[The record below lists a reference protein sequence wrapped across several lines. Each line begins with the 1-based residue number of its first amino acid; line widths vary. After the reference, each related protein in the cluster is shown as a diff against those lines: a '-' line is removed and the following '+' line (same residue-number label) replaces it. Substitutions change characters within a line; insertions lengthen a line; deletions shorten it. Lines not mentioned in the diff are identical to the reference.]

1 VDLARRGTSPQ
12 TSGRRARRR
21 NAVDAL
27 TLLKKDHDEV
37 KKLLKD
43 LDATTDRAVKTR
55 QDLFGRLTFSLTV
68 HEQMEEAV
76 LYPALK
82 EHAETKDI
90 VLEAYEEHDVVD
102 TILAELERTPFD
114 DETWKA
120 KLTVMRE
127 NLLHHIHEEEDEMFG
142 HVRKLFDEQTLESL
156 GEQMRT
162 IKSQAR
168 AA

>member
-1 VDLARRGTSPQ
+1 M
-12 TSGRRARRR
+12 
-21 NAVDAL
+21 DAL

-37 KKLLKD
+37 KKMLKD
-43 LDATTDRAVKTR
+43 LDATSDRAIKTR
-55 QDLFGRLTFSLTV
+55 QDLFARLKFSLTV

-82 EHAETKDI
+82 EHAETKEI

-102 TILAELERTPFD
+102 TILGELERTPVD
-114 DETWKA
+114 DETWHA

-127 NLLHHIHEEEDEMFG
+127 NLLHHIEEEEGEMFG
-142 HVRKLFDEQTLESL
+142 QIRGLFDKERLESL

>member
-1 VDLARRGTSPQ
+1 M
-12 TSGRRARRR
+12 
-21 NAVDAL
+21 DAL
-27 TLLKKDHDEV
+27 ALLKKDHDQV

-43 LDATTDRAVKTR
+43 LDDTTDRAIKTR
-55 QDLFGRLTFSLTV
+55 QDLFERLKFSLTV

-82 EHAETKDI
+82 EHAETKEI

-102 TILAELERTPFD
+102 TILGELEQTPFD
-114 DETWKA
+114 DETWHA

-127 NLLHHIHEEEDEMFG
+127 NLLHHIQEEEDEMFG
-142 HVRKLFDEQTLESL
+142 QVRRLFDKATLESL

-162 IKSQAR
+162 IKAQAR

>member
-1 VDLARRGTSPQ
+1 M
-12 TSGRRARRR
+12 
-21 NAVDAL
+21 DAL

-37 KKLLKD
+37 KKMLKD
-43 LDATTDRAVKTR
+43 LDDTTDRAVKTR
-55 QDLFGRLTFSLTV
+55 QDLFERLKFSLTV

-82 EHAETKDI
+82 EHAETKEI

-102 TILAELERTPFD
+102 TILGELEQTPVD
-114 DETWKA
+114 DETWHA

-127 NLLHHIHEEEDEMFG
+127 NLLHHIEEEEGEMFG
-142 HVRKLFDEQTLESL
+142 QIRGLFDKATLESL

-162 IKSQAR
+162 IKAQAR

>member
-1 VDLARRGTSPQ
+1 M
-12 TSGRRARRR
+12 
-21 NAVDAL
+21 DAL
-27 TLLKKDHDEV
+27 TLVKKDHDQV

-43 LDATTDRAVKTR
+43 LDDTTDRAIKTR
-55 QDLFGRLTFSLTV
+55 QDLFERLKFSLTV

-82 EHAETKDI
+82 EHAETKEI

-102 TILAELERTPFD
+102 TILGELEQTPFD
-114 DETWKA
+114 DETWHA

-127 NLLHHIHEEEDEMFG
+127 NLLHHIQEEEDEMFG
-142 HVRKLFDEQTLESL
+142 QVRRLFDKATLESL

-162 IKSQAR
+162 IKAQAR

>member
-1 VDLARRGTSPQ
+1 
-12 TSGRRARRR
+12 
-21 NAVDAL
+21 VDAL

-37 KKLLKD
+37 KKMLKD
-43 LDATTDRAVKTR
+43 LDDTTDRAIKSR
-55 QDLFGRLTFSLTV
+55 QNLFERLKFSLTV

-82 EHAETKDI
+82 EHAETMEI

-102 TILAELERTPFD
+102 TIVGELEQTPFD
-114 DETWKA
+114 DETWHA

-127 NLLHHIHEEEDEMFG
+127 NLLHHIQEEEDEMFG
-142 HVRKLFDEQTLESL
+142 QVRRLFDKATLESL

-162 IKSQAR
+162 IKAQAR

>member
-1 VDLARRGTSPQ
+1 M
-12 TSGRRARRR
+12 
-21 NAVDAL
+21 DAL

-37 KKLLKD
+37 RKMLKD
-43 LDATTDRAVKTR
+43 LDATTERAVKTR
-55 QDLFGRLTFSLTV
+55 QDLFGRLKFSLTV

-102 TILAELERTPFD
+102 TILGELEQTPVD
-114 DETWKA
+114 DETWHA

-127 NLLHHIHEEEDEMFG
+127 NLLHHMEEEEDEMFG
-142 HVRKLFDEQTLESL
+142 QIRGLFDKETLESM

>member
-1 VDLARRGTSPQ
+1 M
-12 TSGRRARRR
+12 
-21 NAVDAL
+21 DAL

-37 KKLLKD
+37 KKMLKD
-43 LDATTDRAVKTR
+43 LDATTERAVKTR
-55 QDLFGRLTFSLTV
+55 QDLFERLKFSLTV

-90 VLEAYEEHDVVD
+90 VLEAYEEHDVVN
-102 TILAELERTPFD
+102 TILGELEQTPFD
-114 DETWKA
+114 DETWHA

-127 NLLHHIHEEEDEMFG
+127 NLEHHIEEEEDEMFG
-142 HVRKLFDEQTLESL
+142 QVRHLFDKETLETL

>member
-1 VDLARRGTSPQ
+1 
-12 TSGRRARRR
+12 
-21 NAVDAL
+21 VDAL
-27 TLLKKDHDEV
+27 TFLKKDHDEV
-37 KKLLKD
+37 KKMLKD
-43 LDATTDRAVKTR
+43 LDATSDRAIKTR
-55 QDLFGRLTFSLTV
+55 QDLFARLKFSLTV

-82 EHAETKDI
+82 EHAETREI

-102 TILAELERTPFD
+102 TILGELEQTSFD
-114 DETWKA
+114 DETWHA

-127 NLLHHIHEEEDEMFG
+127 NLLHHIQEEEDEMFG
-142 HVRKLFDEQTLESL
+142 QVRRLFDKATLESF

-162 IKSQAR
+162 IKAQAR

>member
-1 VDLARRGTSPQ
+1 VELGSRGTSTRQ
-12 TSGRRARRR
+12 STRRAKERI
-21 NAVDAL
+21 VDAL

-37 KKLLKD
+37 KKMLKD
-43 LDATTDRAVKTR
+43 LDATSDRAIKTR
-55 QDLFGRLTFSLTV
+55 QDLFARLKFSLTV

-82 EHAETKDI
+82 EHAETKEI

-102 TILAELERTPFD
+102 TILGELEQTPFD
-114 DETWKA
+114 DETWHA

-127 NLLHHIHEEEDEMFG
+127 NLLHHIEEEEGEMFG
-142 HVRKLFDEQTLESL
+142 QIRGLFDKETLESL

>member
-1 VDLARRGTSPQ
+1 
-12 TSGRRARRR
+12 
-21 NAVDAL
+21 VDAL
-27 TLLKKDHDEV
+27 ALLKKDHDQV
-37 KKLLKD
+37 KKMLKD
-43 LDATTDRAVKTR
+43 LDDTTDRAIKTR
-55 QDLFGRLTFSLTV
+55 QDLFERLKFSLTV

-82 EHAETKDI
+82 EHAETKEI

-102 TILAELERTPFD
+102 TILGELAQTPFD
-114 DETWKA
+114 DETWHA

-127 NLLHHIHEEEDEMFG
+127 NLLHHIQEEEDEMFG
-142 HVRKLFDEQTLESL
+142 QVRRLFDKATLESL

-162 IKSQAR
+162 IKAQAR

>member
-1 VDLARRGTSPQ
+1 
-12 TSGRRARRR
+12 
-21 NAVDAL
+21 VDAL
-27 TLLKKDHDEV
+27 ALLKKDHDQV
-37 KKLLKD
+37 KKMLKD
-43 LDATTDRAVKTR
+43 LDDTTDRAIKTR
-55 QDLFGRLTFSLTV
+55 QDLFERLKFSLTV

-82 EHAETKDI
+82 EHAQTKDI

-127 NLLHHIHEEEDEMFG
+127 NLLHHIEEEEGEMFQQ
-142 HVRKLFDEQTLESL
+142 VRTLFDEETLDSL

>member
-1 VDLARRGTSPQ
+1 M
-12 TSGRRARRR
+12 
-21 NAVDAL
+21 DAL
-27 TLLKKDHDEV
+27 TLLKKEHDEV
-37 KKLLKD
+37 KKMLKD
-43 LDATTDRAVKTR
+43 LDATTDRGIKPR
-55 QDLFGRLTFSLTV
+55 QDLFGRLKFSLTV

-90 VLEAYEEHDVVD
+90 VLEAYEEHDVVE
-102 TILAELERTPFD
+102 TILGELERTPFD
-114 DETWKA
+114 DGIWRA

-127 NLLHHIHEEEDEMFG
+127 NLLHHIEEEEDEMFG
-142 HVRKLFDEQTLESL
+142 QVRKLFDEETLESL
-156 GEQMRT
+156 GDQMRT

>member
-1 VDLARRGTSPQ
+1 M
-12 TSGRRARRR
+12 
-21 NAVDAL
+21 DAL
-27 TLLKKDHDEV
+27 TLLKKEHDEV
-37 KKLLKD
+37 KEMLKD
-43 LDATTDRAVKTR
+43 LDATTDRAIKPR
-55 QDLFGRLTFSLTV
+55 QDLFGRLKFSLTV

-102 TILAELERTPFD
+102 TILGELERTPFD
-114 DETWKA
+114 DGIWRA

-127 NLLHHIHEEEDEMFG
+127 NLLHHIEEEEDEMFG
-142 HVRKLFDEQTLESL
+142 QVRKLFDEETLESL
-156 GEQMRT
+156 GDQMRT

>member
-1 VDLARRGTSPQ
+1 M
-12 TSGRRARRR
+12 
-21 NAVDAL
+21 DAL

-37 KKLLKD
+37 KKMLKD
-43 LDATTDRAVKTR
+43 LDATSDRAIKTR
-55 QDLFGRLTFSLTV
+55 QDLFARLKFSLTV

-82 EHAETKDI
+82 EHAEHAETKEI

-102 TILAELERTPFD
+102 TILGELERTPVD
-114 DETWKA
+114 DETWHA

-127 NLLHHIHEEEDEMFG
+127 NLLHHIEEEEGEMFG
-142 HVRKLFDEQTLESL
+142 QIRGLFDKETLESL

>member
-1 VDLARRGTSPQ
+1 
-12 TSGRRARRR
+12 
-21 NAVDAL
+21 VDAL
-27 TLLKKDHDEV
+27 ALLKKDHDQV
-37 KKLLKD
+37 KKMLKD
-43 LDATTDRAVKTR
+43 LDDTTDRAIKTR
-55 QDLFGRLTFSLTV
+55 QDLFERLKFSLTV

-82 EHAETKDI
+82 EHAQTREI

-102 TILAELERTPFD
+102 TILGELEQTPFD
-114 DETWKA
+114 DETWHA

-127 NLLHHIHEEEDEMFG
+127 NLLHHIQEEEDGMFG
-142 HVRKLFDEQTLESL
+142 HVRRLFDKATLESL

-162 IKSQAR
+162 IKARAR

>member
-1 VDLARRGTSPQ
+1 MGRRGE
-12 TSGRRARRR
+12 GG
-21 NAVDAL
+21 AVDAL

-37 KKLLKD
+37 KKMLKD
-43 LDATTDRAVKTR
+43 LDATTERAVKTR
-55 QDLFGRLTFSLTV
+55 QDLFERLKFSLTV

-82 EHAETKDI
+82 AHAETKDI
-90 VLEAYEEHDVVD
+90 VLEAYEEHDVVN
-102 TILAELERTPFD
+102 TILGELEQTQFD
-114 DETWKA
+114 DETWHA
-120 KLTVMRE
+120 KLSVMRE
-127 NLLHHIHEEEDEMFG
+127 NLEHHIEEEEDEMFG
-142 HVRKLFDEQTLESL
+142 QARQLFDKETLETL

>member
-1 VDLARRGTSPQ
+1 
-12 TSGRRARRR
+12 
-21 NAVDAL
+21 VDAL
-27 TLLKKDHDEV
+27 TLLKKEHDEV
-37 KKLLKD
+37 KKMLKD
-43 LDATTDRAVKTR
+43 LDATTDRAIKPR
-55 QDLFGRLTFSLTV
+55 QDLFGRLKHSLTV

-90 VLEAYEEHDVVD
+90 VLEAYEEHDVVE
-102 TILAELERTPFD
+102 TILGELERTPFD
-114 DETWKA
+114 DGIWRA

-127 NLLHHIHEEEDEMFG
+127 NLLHHIEEEEDEMFG
-142 HVRKLFDEQTLESL
+142 QVRKLFDEETLESL
-156 GEQMRT
+156 GDQMRT

>member
-1 VDLARRGTSPQ
+1 M
-12 TSGRRARRR
+12 
-21 NAVDAL
+21 DAL
-27 TLLKKDHDEV
+27 TLLKKDHDQV

-43 LDATTDRAVKTR
+43 LDDTTDRAIKTR
-55 QDLFGRLTFSLTV
+55 QALFDRLKFSLTV

-82 EHAETKDI
+82 EHAETKEI

-102 TILAELERTPFD
+102 TILGELEQTLFD
-114 DETWKA
+114 DETWHA

-127 NLLHHIHEEEDEMFG
+127 NLLHHIQEEEDEMFG
-142 HVRKLFDEQTLESL
+142 QVRRLFEKATLESL

-162 IKSQAR
+162 IKAQAR

>member
-1 VDLARRGTSPQ
+1 
-12 TSGRRARRR
+12 
-21 NAVDAL
+21 
-27 TLLKKDHDEV
+27 
-37 KKLLKD
+37 
-43 LDATTDRAVKTR
+43 
-55 QDLFGRLTFSLTV
+55 
-68 HEQMEEAV
+68 MEEAV

-102 TILAELERTPFD
+102 TILGELERTPFD
-114 DETWKA
+114 DGIWRA

-127 NLLHHIHEEEDEMFG
+127 NLLHHIEEEEDEMFG
-142 HVRKLFDEQTLESL
+142 QVRKLFDEETLESL
-156 GEQMRT
+156 GDQMRT

>member
-1 VDLARRGTSPQ
+1 M
-12 TSGRRARRR
+12 
-21 NAVDAL
+21 DAL

-37 KKLLKD
+37 KKMLKD
-43 LDATTDRAVKTR
+43 LDDTTDRAIKTR
-55 QDLFGRLTFSLTV
+55 QNLFERLKFSLTV

-82 EHAETKDI
+82 EHAETKEI

-102 TILAELERTPFD
+102 TIVGELEQTPFD
-114 DETWKA
+114 DETWHA

-127 NLLHHIHEEEDEMFG
+127 NLLHHIQEEEDEMFG
-142 HVRKLFDEQTLESL
+142 QVRRLFDKATLDSL

-162 IKSQAR
+162 IKAQAR

>member
-1 VDLARRGTSPQ
+1 M
-12 TSGRRARRR
+12 
-21 NAVDAL
+21 DAL

-37 KKLLKD
+37 KKMLKD
-43 LDATTDRAVKTR
+43 LDATTDRAIKTR
-55 QDLFGRLTFSLTV
+55 QDLFGRLRFSLTV

-82 EHAETKDI
+82 EHAETKEI

-127 NLLHHIHEEEDEMFG
+127 NLLHHIEEEEDEMFG
-142 HVRKLFDEQTLESL
+142 QVRDVVRRGDARLPRRADENDQVPGTGGLSRAL
-156 GEQMRT
+156 WTRRGGLTTPRT
-162 IKSQAR
+162 R
-168 AA
+168 RRP

>member
-1 VDLARRGTSPQ
+1 M
-12 TSGRRARRR
+12 GRRREGG
-21 NAVDAL
+21 AVDAL

-37 KKLLKD
+37 KKMLKD
-43 LDATTDRAVKTR
+43 LDATTERAVKTR
-55 QDLFGRLTFSLTV
+55 QNLFERLKFSLTV

-82 EHAETKDI
+82 EHAETKEI
-90 VLEAYEEHDVVD
+90 VLEAYEEHDVVS
-102 TILAELERTPFD
+102 TILGELERTPFD
-114 DETWKA
+114 DETWHA

-127 NLLHHIHEEEDEMFG
+127 NLEHHIEEEEDEMFG
-142 HVRKLFDEQTLESL
+142 QVRRLFDKDTLETL
-156 GEQMRT
+156 GEQMRA

>member
-1 VDLARRGTSPQ
+1 
-12 TSGRRARRR
+12 
-21 NAVDAL
+21 
-27 TLLKKDHDEV
+27 
-37 KKLLKD
+37 
-43 LDATTDRAVKTR
+43 
-55 QDLFGRLTFSLTV
+55 
-68 HEQMEEAV
+68 MEEAV

-82 EHAETKDI
+82 EHAQTKDI

-114 DETWKA
+114 DETWTA
-120 KLTVMRE
+120 KLTEMRE
-127 NLLHHIHEEEDEMFG
+127 NLLHHIEEEEDEMFG
-142 HVRKLFDEQTLESL
+142 QVRKLFDEETLDSL

>member
-1 VDLARRGTSPQ
+1 
-12 TSGRRARRR
+12 
-21 NAVDAL
+21 VDAL

-37 KKLLKD
+37 KKMLKD
-43 LDATTDRAVKTR
+43 LEATTERAIKTR
-55 QDLFGRLTFSLTV
+55 QDLFGRLKFSLTV

-82 EHAETKDI
+82 EHAETKEI

-102 TILAELERTPFD
+102 TILGELEQTPVD

-127 NLLHHIHEEEDEMFG
+127 NLLHHIEEEEEAMFG
-142 HVRKLFDEQTLESL
+142 QVRDLFDETMLDSL

>member
-1 VDLARRGTSPQ
+1 M
-12 TSGRRARRR
+12 
-21 NAVDAL
+21 DAL

-37 KKLLKD
+37 KEMLKD
-43 LDATTDRAVKTR
+43 LDATSDRAIETR
-55 QDLFGRLTFSLTV
+55 QDLFGRLSFSLTV

-76 LYPALK
+76 LYPALE
-82 EHAETKDI
+82 EHAQTKDI

-127 NLLHHIHEEEDEMFG
+127 NLLHNIEEEEEEMFG
-142 HVRKLFDEQTLESL
+142 QVRKLFDEETLESL